1 MDQSL
6 FNILAI
12 VIVLSMIIG
21 FGVHTYLNVKSVSK
35 QKSNMKFPPW
45 PAKCP
50 DYWKVGGDNECIN
63 DKRLGK
69 CNNGAEGTIDMKFE
83 DDIFKGSEGAKYKC
97 KWAKKCNI
105 PWEGIDSLC

>member
-1 MDQSL
+1 MEQKL
-6 FNILAI
+6 FNIIAVI
-12 VIVLSMIIG
+12 IVLSILIG
-21 FGVHTYLNVKSVSK
+21 FGVHTYMNVKNDTK
-35 QKSNMKFPPW
+35 KKSNMKFPPW

-50 DYWKVGGDNECIN
+50 DYWKVGGDGECIN

-69 CNNGAEGTIDMKFE
+69 CNNGDNTTMNFADE
-83 DDIFKGSEGAKYKC
+83 IFKGSNGMHYKC

>member
-1 MDQSL
+1 MEQSH
-6 FNILAI
+6 FNILAVI
-12 VIVLSMIIG
+12 IVLSMIIG
-21 FGVHTYLNVKSVSK
+21 FGVKSYLNIKSVNK

-50 DYWKVGGDNECIN
+50 DYWKVGGDGECIN

-69 CNNGAEGTIDMKFE
+69 CNNGSEGTIDMKFE
-83 DDIFKGSEGAKYKC
+83 DNIFKGSDGARYKC